1 MSASSE
7 TPELSPELPPVSFAR
22 FVMSLAA
29 SAMAALGEG
38 PPGTPVDLV
47 MARNTID
54 VLGVLKDKTVG
65 NLDAEEQK
73 MLDTLLFEARTKFV
87 EKTR

>member
-1 MSASSE
+1 
-7 TPELSPELPPVSFAR
+7 
-22 FVMSLAA
+22 MSLAA

-38 PPGTPVDLV
+38 PPGAPVDLV